1 MTKNTCRIL
10 VIVVAA
16 ALCVGAAYAATNG
29 PGPQAGMKVKALGAV
44 TVGGGWQG
52 FSWSGAAPVD
62 STDNPLTFTLAN
74 PGFLTVIDCFVDGDQ
89 FQVSDGTTVLGTTST
104 PANNGQSYGDPNV
117 CAAFPAWSSG
127 SFPLAAGAHSINIRT
142 IAEATGYPS
151 GSGFVRVDYTQY
163 PLANPIPVLGW
174 VGLGALVL
182 ALGAAAIFVLRRV

>member
-1 MTKNTCRIL
+1 MTKSTYRIL

-29 PGPQAGMKVKALGAV
+29 PGPQTGMKVKALGAV

-52 FSWSGAAPVD
+52 FNWSGAAPVD
-62 STDNPLTFTLAN
+62 SSDNPFTFTLAA
-74 PGFLTVIDCFVDGDQ
+74 PGYLTVIDCFYDGDQ
-89 FQVSDGTTVLGTTST
+89 FEVRNGTTLLGTTSV
-104 PANNGQSYGDPNV
+104 PANNHQTYTDPNV

-127 SFPLAAGAHSINIRT
+127 SFPLAAGTYSINIRV
-142 IAEATGYPS
+142 IAEATGFTS
-151 GSGFVRVDYTQY
+151 GTGYLRVDNTQY

-174 VGLGALVL
+174 VGLGALAL